1 MDNIILND
9 VNKMA
14 DVILDLK
21 DILYKYEPDEFNI
34 SSIDQDLNLT
44 ELKKLDDIWVYNKKY
59 VMEVFQTKF
68 NISNDYDWI
77 IDLFIGMIK
86 DTLNNMHKDYV
97 QLVRLFIVAAH
108 NKNEAS
114 LLYNKF
120 INFLNNMEKLESKY
134 LEYFEIQYKDI
145 YTTEDL
151 NASKTSKTVNDL
163 PKSLLKG
170 LPKGLP
176 THLFKDP
183 VAPIA
188 PIAATAAGGEYSKS
202 AKKLKNNVKK

>member
-1 MDNIILND
+1 MDNIILHD

-14 DVILDLK
+14 DIILDLK

-34 SSIDQDLNLT
+34 SSVDQDLNFT
-44 ELKKLDDIWVYNKKY
+44 ELQKLDIVWVYNKKY

-68 NISNDYDWI
+68 NISNNYDWV
-77 IDLFIGMIK
+77 IDLFTGMIK
-86 DTLNNMHKDYV
+86 DTLKNMHKDYV

-108 NKNEAS
+108 NKNDGQ

-120 INFLNNMEKLESKY
+120 INFLNNMEKLDPKY

-145 YTTEDL
+145 YIADDL
-151 NASKTSKTVNDL
+151 HAAKTNKIA
-163 PKSLLKG
+163 KG
-170 LPKGLP
+170 LPTSLP

-183 VAPIA
+183 VTPIV
-188 PIAATAAGGEYSKS
+188 PIAASAAGGGKS
-202 AKKLKNNVKK
+202 DKKPKKKVNK

>member
-120 INFLNNMEKLESKY
+120 INFLNNMEELESKY

-163 PKSLLKG
+163 PKG
-170 LPKGLP
+170 LPNGLP

-188 PIAATAAGGEYSKS
+188 PIAATAAGGGYSKS
-202 AKKLKNNVKK
+202 AKKLKNNLKK